1 LFALGKLLAFTV
13 SRSDSIPGADGANAT
28 RFFETTGFETIE
40 PDLGCCRKRCRTG
53 RPSPLDERVQ
63 SPSEGFHGRLNP
75 LAPSAKKSFL
85 GLRQKILR
93 PPTPLVAVLPQGL
106 MVLREASDQGFQG
119 VEFGLD
125 DAQAREE

>member
-1 LFALGKLLAFTV
+1 EASAIIFLE
-13 SRSDSIPGADGANAT
+13 T
-28 RFFETTGFETIE
+28 RTEFGGVAE
-40 PDLGCCRKRCRTG
+40 R

-85 GLRQKILR
+85 DFRQKILC
-93 PPTPLVAVLPQGL
+93 PPTPIVAVLPQGL
-106 MVLREASDQGFQG
+106 MVLLEASDQGFQG

-125 DAQAREE
+125 DAQAR